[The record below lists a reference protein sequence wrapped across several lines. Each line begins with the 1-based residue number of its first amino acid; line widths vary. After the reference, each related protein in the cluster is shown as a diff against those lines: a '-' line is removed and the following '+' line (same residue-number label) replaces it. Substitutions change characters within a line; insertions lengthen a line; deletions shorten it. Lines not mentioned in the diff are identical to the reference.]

1 MRADPSERCIVVETG
16 EYLTSI
22 FMETPAEGDKDQECY
37 VVTRS
42 GGVKREGS

>member
-1 MRADPSERCIVVETG
+1 VRAGPSERYIVVEAS

-22 FMETPAEGDKDQECY
+22 FMETPADGDKDQECY
-37 VVTRS
+37 VVARS